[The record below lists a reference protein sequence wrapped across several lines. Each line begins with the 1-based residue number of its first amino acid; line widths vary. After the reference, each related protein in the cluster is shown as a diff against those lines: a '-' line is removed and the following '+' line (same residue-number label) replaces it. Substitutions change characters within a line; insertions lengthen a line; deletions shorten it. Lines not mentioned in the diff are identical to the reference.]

1 MSGRAADPAMAA
13 PKGKLGEL
21 VWEHRVQAAVAVA
34 FVAAAAISISAV
46 GPSLSAVVSFFWPL
60 LLSTAFFLVAVSVLL
75 WISPPPADDADES
88 GKELIDFVAGCRP
101 NHLACCGDRARGR
114 RGGPA
119 EARDLTDCNAG
130 GGGGEEADSSRAV
143 MSVQGGHAQTRR
155 RAGLA
160 AAAATSGPSSG

>member
-34 FVAAAAISISAV
+34 FVAATAVSISAV

-75 WISPPPADDADES
+75 WISPPPVGDADES

-101 NHLACCGDRARGR
+101 DHLAPPDAVATV
-114 RGGPA
+114 PVA
-119 EARDLTDCNAG
+119 AMEAPPKP
-130 GGGGEEADSSRAV
+130 EI
-143 MSVQGGHAQTRR
+143 
-155 RAGLA
+155 
-160 AAAATSGPSSG
+160 